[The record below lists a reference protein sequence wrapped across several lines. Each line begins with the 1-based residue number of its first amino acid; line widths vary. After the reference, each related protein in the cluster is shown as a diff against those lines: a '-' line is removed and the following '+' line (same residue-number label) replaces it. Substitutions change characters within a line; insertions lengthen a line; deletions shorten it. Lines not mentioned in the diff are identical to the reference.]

1 MHVYVRKLKRLRFK
15 SINKSVQNANKDLL
29 GSVKETVKKQLR
41 QQLRSPQQLEL
52 AGVGFIEDTGTV
64 GRNTTTPS
72 PKPSNT
78 QPSQNGSN
86 KKPTEDKGTGNSRL
100 PDHMLGKNDA
110 DPFRDIYG
118 PGRLSH
124 PEEWESII
132 KKTKEAGTEV
142 RILDRD
148 IIAYAPKGSIWSYK

>member
-1 MHVYVRKLKRLRFK
+1 MKRLRFK

-64 GRNTTTPS
+64 GRNTPTPS

-86 KKPTEDKGTGNSRL
+86 KKPAEDKGTKKVEVPYGEHITKVGNKKVLQPNVKYKTEEGYSYETNEFGHIISAEGDLQLGTGKRNPYAQSNVGGTDPNSR
-100 PDHMLGKNDA
+100 
-110 DPFRDIYG
+110 
-118 PGRLSH
+118 
-124 PEEWESII
+124 
-132 KKTKEAGTEV
+132 
-142 RILDRD
+142 
-148 IIAYAPKGSIWSYK
+148 